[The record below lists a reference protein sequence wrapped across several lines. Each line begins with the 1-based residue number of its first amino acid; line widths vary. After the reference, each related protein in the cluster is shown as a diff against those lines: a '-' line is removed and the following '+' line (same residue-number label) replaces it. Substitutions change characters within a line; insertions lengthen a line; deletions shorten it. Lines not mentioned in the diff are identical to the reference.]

1 MKRKITAVSL
11 ALALTLGLAGCSSS
25 GSKSESAEP
34 AATEA
39 VAGAEAE
46 AEGAESQDAGSEAE
60 GDVEKA
66 KVIICGTN
74 GPGDTQSMAH
84 EKFAEEL
91 NKLGD
96 WDATAM
102 VSSEMGS
109 TDDVLEQALSGAG
122 VIAATDPARLASYV
136 PEFGILMMPY
146 LFDSYDQMDAL
157 LDTPLYAE
165 WSEKLEGQGLQLLTN
180 NCITGFRMFVTNK
193 EVKKPADL
201 NGLKI
206 RTMGT
211 PISVN
216 SVNAMG
222 AIGISMNQSD
232 AYNAIETG
240 VVDGGEW
247 QIPTIYSLRMF
258 EVCDHIS
265 LTKHFLLTG
274 SIVCGD
280 GWYNSLTERQQ
291 KELKETA
298 IKVYGETKQNVME
311 YEEKYL
317 AEMQEMGV
325 TVDEPDLDAFREA
338 TEYLYSDD
346 ATTGGVDFVALR
358 EELYSQ
364 MGIQ

>member
-1 MKRKITAVSL
+1 TP
-11 ALALTLGLAGCSSS
+11 
-25 GSKSESAEP
+25 AED
-34 AATEA
+34 
-39 VAGAEAE
+39 VA
-46 AEGAESQDAGSEAE
+46 
-60 GDVEKA
+60 KA
-66 KVIICGTN
+66 QVIICGTN

-96 WDATAM
+96 WEATAM

-109 TDDVLEQALSGAG
+109 TDDVLEQAMAGAG

-146 LFDSYDQMDAL
+146 MFDSYDQLDVL

-165 WSEKLEGQGLQLLTN
+165 WSEKLEQQGLQLLTN
-180 NCITGFRMFVTNK
+180 NCITGFRNYVTKK
-193 EVKKPADL
+193 EVMKPADL
-201 NGLKI
+201 DGLKI
-206 RTMGT
+206 RTMGS
-211 PISVN
+211 PIAVN

-222 AIGISMNQSD
+222 AIATSMAQSD

-247 QIPTIYSLRMF
+247 QIPTIYSLRMY

-274 SIVCGD
+274 SIVCGSS
-280 GWYNSLTERQQ
+280 WYNNLTERQQ
-291 KELKETA
+291 QELKETA
-298 IKVYGETKQNVME
+298 IKVYGETKEMVQE
-311 YEEKYL
+311 YEEKYM
-317 AEMQEMGV
+317 AEMQEKGM

-338 TEYLYSDD
+338 TDYLYSDD
-346 ATTGGVDFVALR
+346 ATTGGVDFVSLR

-364 MGIQ
+364 MGIEK